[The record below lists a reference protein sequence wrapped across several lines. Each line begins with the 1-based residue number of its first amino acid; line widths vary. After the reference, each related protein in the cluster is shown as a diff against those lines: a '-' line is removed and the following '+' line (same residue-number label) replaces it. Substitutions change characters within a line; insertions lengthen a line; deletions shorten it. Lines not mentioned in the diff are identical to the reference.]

1 MPISKNWQKRLRQL
15 QQKKQ
20 RQDTG
25 LFFVEGAK
33 NVLEGLHAGLACEM
47 LFATPDFLAELSA
60 PPPHCE
66 EASPEALA
74 RAGTFRS
81 NDAALAVFHQP
92 QKTALRKTPSLRLG
106 LEALRDPGNLGT
118 ILRIADWYG
127 IEEVLCS
134 PDCVDVFNPKVIAAS
149 MGAYARV
156 QVHYETLPALL
167 PTLQQPLWATTLGGE
182 NLHTL
187 SPPSIPPL
195 LLIGNEAQGLSTDL
209 QQLADCLV
217 TIPRW
222 GGAESLN
229 AAVATAVL
237 CDNLRRQL

>member
-20 RQDTG
+20 RQETG

-33 NVLEGLHAGLACEM
+33 NVTEGLHAGLACEM
-47 LFATPDFLAELSA
+47 LFATPYFLEQLEAL
-60 PPPHCE
+60 PPQYE
-66 EASPEALA
+66 EASPEELA

-81 NDAALAVFHQP
+81 NDAAIAVFQQP
-92 QKTALRKTPSLRLG
+92 KANALSVMPMLRLG

-127 IEEVLCS
+127 VHEVLCS
-134 PDCVDVFNPKVIAAS
+134 SDCVDAFNPKVIASS

-156 QVHYETLPALL
+156 QVHYASLPELL
-167 PTLQQPLWATTLGGE
+167 PTLNQPLWATTLGGK

-187 SPPSIPPL
+187 SPPSTPPL
-195 LLIGNEAQGLSTDL
+195 LLIGNEAQGLSSEL
-209 QQLADCLV
+209 QRLADQCV

-222 GGAESLN
+222 GEAELLN

-237 CDNLRRQL
+237 CDNLRRQM